1 MQKIRDGLNR
11 EGTIGFRSFAEG
23 FRDRAAS
30 DPDRVA
36 IRFCTSGGE
45 EVVRYGELAADAR
58 ALACWLADRSAP
70 GDRVLLS
77 FQRGTG
83 FARAFLGCLWAGVV
97 PVPVPAR
104 GSYARQEAR
113 IAGIAADCRA
123 GLVLGDEE
131 VEQVLAAGP
140 LGAAPGGED
149 RMPPPVEPRTLAF
162 LQYTSGSTTD
172 PKGVMVSHGALVH
185 NAELITTLQGWDSSM
200 TWCSWLPIHHD
211 MGLIAMLLTPL
222 YLGGTIVLMSPT
234 DFLKRPVSWLR
245 LIDRYGAEISCAPDF
260 AYDLCARKLTDEQIA
275 DLDLTRWRQ
284 ASNGAEPIDPAT
296 LTRFA
301 ERFAPAGFQPRA
313 LTPAYGLA
321 EATLCV
327 SSALVDEP
335 PSIRS
340 FDAAAL
346 AAGSLGDPRKDST
359 TVELVGCGVVRGLD
373 VRIVDPDSAQ
383 ELPDGAIGE
392 VWVRGG
398 SIALGYWERPEET
411 SRQFGAVTAAGE
423 GGYLRTGD
431 LGGRA
436 DGELFVTGRLKETIN
451 ARGRNLYPHDIE
463 RELRSL
469 EPAFAGL
476 PSAAFSVPVGVREEI
491 VVVQEVRARDLGD
504 EGPAVLALRAKAA
517 LSARLGTRVG
527 GLVLVRVGQV
537 RRTTSGKV
545 QRTLMR
551 ALFRT
556 GEPVVLHAQLDP
568 ELHPALAPALVA
580 RQEADRA

>member
-1 MQKIRDGLNR
+1 MGTVQEIRDGLDR
-11 EGTIGFRSFAEG
+11 EGTSGFRSFVEG
-23 FRDRAAS
+23 FRVRAAA

-45 EVVRYGELAADAR
+45 EVVRYGELAADTR
-58 ALACWLADRSAP
+58 ALARWLADRRAP
-70 GDRVLLS
+70 GVRVLLS

-83 FARAFLGCLWAGVV
+83 FARALLGCLWAGVV
-97 PVPVPAR
+97 PVPVPPR

-123 GLVLGDEE
+123 ELVLGDEE
-131 VEQVLAAGP
+131 VERVLADGPLGP
-140 LGAAPGGED
+140 LGAVPDGEE
-149 RMPPPVEPRTLAF
+149 RTPPPVEPGALAF

-185 NAELITTLQGWDSSM
+185 NVELITALQGWDSSM

-284 ASNGAEPIDPAT
+284 ASNDAEPIDPKT

-301 ERFAPAGFQPRA
+301 ERFAPAGFRSRA

-340 FDAAAL
+340 FDAEAL
-346 AAGSLGDPRKDST
+346 AARSLGDPRRGST
-359 TVELVGCGVVRGLD
+359 AVELVGCGVVRGLD
-373 VRIVDPDSAQ
+373 VRIVDPDSAR

-392 VWVRGG
+392 VWVRGD

-463 RELRSL
+463 RELRAL
-469 EPAFAGL
+469 EPAFAGGRCPGRPRARCPTSC
-476 PSAAFSVPVGVREEI
+476 PSAARC
-491 VVVQEVRARDLGD
+491 
-504 EGPAVLALRAKAA
+504 PASRCTC
-517 LSARLGTRVG
+517 S
-527 GLVLVRVGQV
+527 
-537 RRTTSGKV
+537 TTG
-545 QRTLMR
+545 
-551 ALFRT
+551 
-556 GEPVVLHAQLDP
+556 
-568 ELHPALAPALVA
+568 
-580 RQEADRA
+580 